1 MPFVKKQKTNAYY
14 SRYQVKFRRRRA
26 GVTDYYQRKRLVK
39 QAKNKYNA
47 AKYRLVAR
55 ITNKQVIAQVVYST
69 IAGDHILAS
78 AYSLELE
85 RFGCKAGFKNY
96 AAAYATGLLCG
107 RRALKKVGLFE
118 QYTGVGD
125 DEEDEVTGEIMSV
138 SFGKRTFYVDEL
150 DEDRRPLRVNLDVGL
165 ARTSLGAKIFG
176 VLKGASDAGLDIPHN
191 HKKFPGYDPDEK
203 EYDASVHKE
212 LIFAENIAEYMRI
225 LEQEDEESG
234 TKTLEE
240 RFGSYVK
247 AGVGADDLEE
257 MWLAVHKAIREDPS
271 YKHAESKKEREKNA
285 THDKKYQHPRRK
297 TKEERDASI
306 QAKLDKIAAMEESE
320 DEDEDDEEEEEDDE

>member
-26 GVTDYYQRKRLVK
+26 GLTDYYQRKRLVK
-39 QAKNKYNA
+39 NAKNKYNA

-55 ITNKQVIAQVVYST
+55 ITGKQVIAQVVYST
-69 IAGDHILAS
+69 IAGDHVLAS
-78 AYSLELE
+78 AYSKELE
-85 RFGCKAGFKNY
+85 RFGAKAGYKNY
-96 AAAYATGLLCG
+96 AAAYATGLLAG

-165 ARTSLGAKIFG
+165 ARTSLGAKVFG

-191 HKKFPGYDPDEK
+191 PKKFPGYDPDEK

-247 AGVGADDLEE
+247 AEVTADDLEE
-257 MWLAVHKAIREDPS
+257 MWTNVHKAIRADPS
-271 YKHAESKKEREKNA
+271 YKHAETKKERNKSA
-285 THDKKYQHPRRK
+285 THDKSRKHPARK
-297 TKEERDASI
+297 TKEERDASVA
-306 QAKLDKIAAMEESE
+306 AKLEKIAAMEEES
-320 DEDEDDEEEEEDDE
+320 DEEDMEEEDDE